1 MRCLEVI
8 GEAAKKIPAGFRSR
22 HPQVPWVEAAGIRD
36 VLIHDYIGVNLQV
49 VWKTIQEDLPP
60 LRTALLALLGS

>member
-8 GEAAKKIPAGFRSR
+8 GEAAKKIPAGFRGR